1 MRIISIDI
9 GMNNF
14 AAITNNIGK
23 EPNLIRGKTLKA
35 ENQWYNKITQ
45 PLRQQLKQAYDIEQR
60 EKLSYNINKL
70 AKQTI
75 EHIFE
80 YFWSVSEWIIN
91 YCIDNKIDTL
101 LIGQY
106 KMLVRKDYVTIPYGY
121 FYSLLETKCVYH
133 NIKFV
138 LVNDI
143 LQEHHFLMANR
154 QQRNFTTRNEEYISI
169 FGNVITENVLMQM

>member
-23 EPNLIRGKTLKA
+23 EPNLIRGKVLKA

-45 PLRQQLKQAYDIEQR
+45 PLRQQLKQAYDIKQR
-60 EKLSYNINKL
+60 EKLSENINKL
-70 AKQTI
+70 AKKTI

-133 NIKFV
+133 NIGHICTMI
-138 LVNDI
+138 I
-143 LQEHHFLMANR
+143 LLIL
-154 QQRNFTTRNEEYISI
+154 TT
-169 FGNVITENVLMQM
+169 

>member
-35 ENQWYNKITQ
+35 ENQWYKKITQ

-80 YFWSVSEWIIN
+80 YFTSVS
-91 YCIDNKIDTL
+91 
-101 LIGQY
+101 
-106 KMLVRKDYVTIPYGY
+106 
-121 FYSLLETKCVYH
+121 
-133 NIKFV
+133 
-138 LVNDI
+138 
-143 LQEHHFLMANR
+143 
-154 QQRNFTTRNEEYISI
+154 
-169 FGNVITENVLMQM
+169 

>member
-23 EPNLIRGKTLKA
+23 EPNLIRGKVLKA

-45 PLRQQLKQAYDIEQR
+45 PLRQQLKQAYDIKQR
-60 EKLSYNINKL
+60 EKLSENINKL
-70 AKQTI
+70 AKKTI

-106 KMLVRKDYVTIPYGY
+106 KMLV
-121 FYSLLETKCVYH
+121 
-133 NIKFV
+133 
-138 LVNDI
+138 
-143 LQEHHFLMANR
+143 
-154 QQRNFTTRNEEYISI
+154 
-169 FGNVITENVLMQM
+169 